1 VLLAELPRR
10 QLNCNNTASLR
21 SDDEKL
27 SVLIVSSRKQQKIY
41 KIKESYRQQFYVA
54 VITLDPWRNSWAW
67 KGHIDFEAGIHS
79 LSTNR
84 SFATAE
90 EAKDHMRQSAHQC
103 IDNRLG

>member
-1 VLLAELPRR
+1 
-10 QLNCNNTASLR
+10 LR

-27 SVLIVSSRKQQKIY
+27 SVLIVSSRKEQKIY

-67 KGHIDFEAGIHS
+67 KGHIDFDAGIHL